1 MSAVSHASP
10 IKWSVRALCCA
21 ELRGLELA
29 PSSLASVPRMG
40 GLALVRSGDEVLERL
55 GLAQSTAGASLHHLA
70 LVTAAECAVALV
82 GMAVTTP
89 QFERLS

>member
-1 MSAVSHASP
+1 M
-10 IKWSVRALCCA
+10 A
-21 ELRGLELA
+21 ETKEAPAKGDGPKLA
-29 PSSLASVPRMG
+29 G
-40 GLALVRSGDEVLERL
+40 LVRSGDEVLERL

-89 QFERLS
+89 RFERLS

>member
-1 MSAVSHASP
+1 MRR
-10 IKWSVRALCCA
+10 VRALCCA

-89 QFERLS
+89 RFERL